1 MSEAPQDCDERR
13 LDFRLNRDARLY
25 VEVVSSLPGEQEGAE
40 VVPCEVLDLSAS
52 GVQVAMAQPL
62 VVGSILPLYVEV
74 DDSERYCLTGEVRW
88 VKPGDRA
95 DWFVIGFQLYESE
108 QTSIIEWKRFIA
120 RSI

>member
-1 MSEAPQDCDERR
+1 MSESPQDRDERR
-13 LDFRLNRDARLY
+13 LDFRLNRDAQVY

-40 VVPCEVLDLSAS
+40 VVPCDVLDLSAS
-52 GVQVAMAQPL
+52 GIQVGMAQPL

-74 DDSERYCLTGEVRW
+74 DETERYCLTGEVRW
-88 VKPGDRA
+88 VKPGDRP
-95 DWFVIGFQLYESE
+95 DRFVIGFQLYESE